1 MQPDLFEMMEG
12 VVSRDPTSPHDVG
25 INSEVVFP
33 PPYNPFASDAGND
46 SDDGV
51 GVGGA
56 AAAASPSPP
65 PPTTTASLTVSSGG
79 SVGAPAA
86 PVAGGPA
93 SAAAS
98 PTSSATQQ
106 ESDMQAR
113 LKMMEEQLRV
123 AQMRADAAEGGAAVS
138 DAPTPF
144 VALPPKTAAGN
155 AIFNDLLNRRRAIF
169 AVSRG
174 LKPKGQVRMPSARV
188 LLLVS

>member
-51 GVGGA
+51 GIGG
-56 AAAASPSPP
+56 AAASPSPP
-65 PPTTTASLTVSSGG
+65 PPTTTAPLTVSSGG
-79 SVGAPAA
+79 SVGAAAA
-86 PVAGGPA
+86 PVARGPA
-93 SAAAS
+93 SAA

-113 LKMMEEQLRV
+113 LKAMEEQLRV

-138 DAPTPF
+138 DAPAPF

-188 LLLVS
+188 ILLVS

>member
-1 MQPDLFEMMEG
+1 MQPDLFEMMAG
-12 VVSRDPTSPHDVG
+12 VVSRGPTSPHDVG

-51 GVGGA
+51 GIGGA
-56 AAAASPSPP
+56 AAAASP
-65 PPTTTASLTVSSGG
+65 PPTTTAPVTVSSGG
-79 SVGAPAA
+79 SVGAAAA

-93 SAAAS
+93 SAAAP

-113 LKMMEEQLRV
+113 LKAMEEQLRV

-138 DAPTPF
+138 DAPAPF